1 MKKLILAVLA
11 VLLGWNGWLTYT
23 LLEENEPEGE
33 APETVNGTTYIN
45 HTVNSYATDVTAIAS
60 GAQPGLV
67 SVTSYLETE
76 RVRTITG
83 IIYESANDHCD
94 ILTNAR
100 ILEDDVSVTVRFDN
114 GIELDAIVLGSDSRS
129 DIALLRTYPE
139 FIAEPM
145 KFTDSDKVNQGE
157 YMVAVGSRR
166 ADTQH
171 NTVSFG
177 VVSQPGYMNRPGD
190 ETTPPWI
197 LSVIESDA
205 SINLTNTGGPLLNL
219 SGEIAAVLS
228 QTLTTAA
235 STTGMSY
242 GVTANEIQLIVKD
255 IYESGYATRAYLGV
269 IGIDVADMELYQ
281 KSALNL
287 SLDQITGV
295 YIHYVAPDSP
305 AEAAGVA
312 VGDILTGIGEHEI
325 SNRADL
331 MRTLYDMNP
340 EDSTTLTIIHGQNT
354 VELPAVMR

>member
-1 MKKLILAVLA
+1 M
-11 VLLGWNGWLTYT
+11 LGWNGWLTYK
-23 LLEENEPEGE
+23 LLEKNEPEGE
-33 APETVNGTTYIN
+33 TPETVNGTTYIN

-60 GAQPGLV
+60 SAQPGLV
-67 SVTSYLETE
+67 SVTSYLEAE
-76 RVRTITG
+76 WVRTITG
-83 IIYESANDHCD
+83 IIYESAADHCD

-145 KFTDSDKVNQGE
+145 KFTDSDKVHQGE

-177 VVSQPGYMNRPGD
+177 VVSQPGFMNRPGD
-190 ETTPPWI
+190 ETDPPWV

-205 SINLTNTGGPLLNL
+205 SINQTNTGGPLLNL
-219 SGEIAAVLS
+219 SGEIAAILS

-242 GVTANEIQLIVKD
+242 GVAANEIQLIVKD
-255 IYESGYATRAYLGV
+255 IYESGYATRGYLGV
-269 IGIDVADMELYQ
+269 TGMDVSEMELYR

-295 YIHYVAPDSP
+295 YIYYVAAGSP
-305 AEAAGVA
+305 AEEAGIA
-312 VGDILTGIGEHEI
+312 VGDILTGIGEETVGNH
-325 SNRADL
+325 ADL
-331 MRTLYDMNP
+331 MRILYGMNP
-340 EDSTTLTIIHGQNT
+340 EDSTTLQIIRGQNT
-354 VELPAVMR
+354 IELPVVMK